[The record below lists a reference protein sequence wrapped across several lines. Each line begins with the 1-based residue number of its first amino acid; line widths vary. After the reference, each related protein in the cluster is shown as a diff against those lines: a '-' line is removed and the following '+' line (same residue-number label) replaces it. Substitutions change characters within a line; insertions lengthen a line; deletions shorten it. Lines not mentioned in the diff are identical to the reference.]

1 MLQGLNIIIQIH
13 SYAVDTIIIKI
24 INFIFRYLFQVELVR
39 KIIISKTKE
48 NSIELIKIAEFK
60 IYNSQD
66 IISTLLN
73 GCSVKCMHAQL

>member
-24 INFIFRYLFQVELVR
+24 INFIFRYLFQVELVW
-39 KIIISKTKE
+39 KIIISKTKK
-48 NSIELIKIAEFK
+48 NSIELIKIAEFE

-73 GCSVKCMHAQL
+73 GCSVNCMHAQL

>member
-39 KIIISKTKE
+39 KIIISKTKK
-48 NSIELIKIAEFK
+48 NSIELIEIAEFK

-66 IISTLLN
+66 IISTLLS
-73 GCSVKCMHAQL
+73 GCSVNCMHAQL